1 MYPYLFR
8 QIKKIIPPLSE
19 TERIALRSGGVD
31 IDGQIFRGNVKKQ
44 YQLPLQ
50 RIHEL
55 EQIQPNVER
64 VLQKIGS
71 HNIYPSIDI
80 QKTLQTV
87 AKEGLFGMII
97 DKKYGGIKLSVTTQS
112 KLLTQISA
120 YNPSLGVTVMVPNS
134 LGPGEL
140 LQHYGTEG
148 QKQRYLPGL
157 AKGDYIPCFGLTGP
171 HNGSD
176 ATGQIDRGTIEKD
189 EDGNLYIHV
198 NINKR
203 YITLAPVSNLIGLA
217 IHVLDPHGF
226 LPEHTQEG
234 ITLLLLEKKNF
245 PKLEQSTYHNPNHS
259 GFPNGTLKG
268 TLDIPLHSVIGGPD
282 YVGKGWPMLMECLAV
297 GRGVSLP
304 ATANASSKMVTT
316 AMLSYIKHRHQF
328 KIPLSKME
336 GVQEKFLN
344 MFVQTWIIQSSVE
357 YTNYILD
364 TGATPS
370 VLTAI
375 MKQQTTERAR
385 HVLQDGMDIYAG
397 SGICIGENNFFSK
410 FYQAAPVGITV
421 EGSNTLTRSLIIF
434 GQGLNKSHPY
444 IFPILSSIETDDLN
458 AFRTHWNGLM
468 THVAVNYL
476 TSLVPFS
483 INTNSRLALLT
494 RKFANL
500 SNFMALLAG
509 GIKSKQVLSGK
520 MADVL
525 SNIYLAH
532 SILWYHEHFLQSKHN
547 AIRDYC
553 IDILCAEA
561 EQSINDVIQQYPFPL
576 LRPLL
581 YLTSF
586 PCTRTI
592 GFSSSI
598 FKQILND
605 SFLHAKLRE
614 NLYAADESL
623 QKLDLLD
630 KVSKNDPRY
639 KVLYDSMISV
649 GEYPI

>member
-1 MYPYLFR
+1 MYPYFFR
-8 QIKKIIPPLSE
+8 QIKRIIPPLSE

-31 IDGQIFRGNVKKQ
+31 IDGQIFRGKVKKQ
-44 YQLPLQ
+44 YQLPVQ

-55 EQIQPNVER
+55 EEIQPKVEH
-64 VLQKIGS
+64 VLKTIGS

-80 QKTLQTV
+80 QKTLETV

-97 DKKYGGIKLSVTTQS
+97 DKKYGGTKLSVTTQS

-140 LQHYGTEG
+140 LQHYGTEA
-148 QKQRYLPGL
+148 QKQTYLPGL

-176 ATGQIDRGTIEKD
+176 ATGQIDHGTIEKD
-189 EDGNLYIHV
+189 EDGKLFINV
-198 NINKR
+198 SINKR

-217 IHVLDPHGF
+217 IHVSDPRGL
-226 LPEHTQEG
+226 LPEPSREG
-234 ITLLLLEKKNF
+234 ITLLLLEKKKF
-245 PKLEQSTYHNPNHS
+245 PALEQSTYHNPNHS

-268 TLDIPLHSVIGGPD
+268 TLSIPLNNVIGGPD

-316 AMLSYIKHRHQF
+316 AMLSYIKHRNQF
-328 KIPLSKME
+328 KIPLCKME

-385 HVLQDGMDIYAG
+385 QVLQDGMDIYAG

-444 IFPILSSIETDDLN
+444 ISSILSSIETEDMN
-458 AFRTHWNGLM
+458 AFRTHCNGLM
-468 THVAVNYL
+468 FHVAVNYI

-483 INTNSRLALLT
+483 INTHGRLALLT

-532 SILWYHEHFLQSKHN
+532 SVLWYHEHFLQSKHDP
-547 AIRDYC
+547 IRNYC
-553 IDILCAEA
+553 VDILCAEA
-561 EQSINDVIQQYPFPL
+561 EQSINDVIRQYPFPL

-581 YLTSF
+581 YATSF
-586 PCTRTI
+586 PITHMT
-592 GFSSSI
+592 GFSSTI
-598 FKQILND
+598 FNQILND

-614 NLYAADESL
+614 NLYTKDEAL
-623 QKLDLLD
+623 EKFDLLD
-630 KVSKNDPRY
+630 KLAKNDTRY
-639 KVLYDSMISV
+639 KVMYDSVISV